1 MAVAIDLRPYAG
13 KWIAQTRDEEI
24 VAADTLDALAKAL
37 IEKHGYSED
46 RLPAIEHVPE
56 DGSASFLL

>member
-13 KWIAQTRDEEI
+13 KWVAQTSEGEV
-24 VAADTLDALAKAL
+24 VAADTLDGLEKEL
-37 IEKHGYSED
+37 IEKHGYTED